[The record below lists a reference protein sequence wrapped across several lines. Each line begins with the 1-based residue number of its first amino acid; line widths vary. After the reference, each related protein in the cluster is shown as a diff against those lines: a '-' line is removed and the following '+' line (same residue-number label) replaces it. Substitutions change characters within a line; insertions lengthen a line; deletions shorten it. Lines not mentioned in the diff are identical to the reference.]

1 MWTASL
7 LRSGIALLAGLAVS
21 LGSFGGPTKL
31 VDQPLPAG
39 AEHTFTFR
47 TTSDSDLAGWALGR
61 FDRAGLELPPLAVA
75 FHDDREPCGGH
86 FGLYRT
92 GNPARVDICGFNW
105 DRFAVTAKKTLLHE
119 LGHAWTQHNL
129 RDSERGSFLALRHLD
144 TWGNDE
150 FPWEEQGSEQAAE
163 IIAWALLDQ
172 EIQPAKFGEA
182 SREALTR
189 AYLQLTGS
197 LPLERVP

>member
-7 LRSGIALLAGLAVS
+7 LRRGIALLAGLAFS
-21 LGSFGGPTKL
+21 LAPFSGPTK
-31 VDQPLPAG
+31 DGEPPLSVG
-39 AEHTFTFR
+39 VEHTFTFR
-47 TTSDSDLAGWALGR
+47 TNSDADLADWALGQ
-61 FDRAGLELPPLAVA
+61 FDRAGLDLPPLAVA

-92 GNPARVDICGFNW
+92 GDPARVDMCGFNW
-105 DRFAVTAKKTLLHE
+105 DRFVVTAKKTLLHE
-119 LGHAWTQHNL
+119 LGHAWSQHIL
-129 RDSERGSFLALRHLD
+129 SDEERDRFLALRDLD
-144 TWGNDE
+144 TWGDDR

-163 IIAWALLDQ
+163 IIAWALMDQ
-172 EIQPAKFGEA
+172 EIQLAKVGEA
-182 SREALTR
+182 SREALTG